1 MEEEQRHS
9 LFSAGLSPPAFCFL
23 PHESELPLHTRILV
37 GLIVGVVSG
46 SVCQAFFGGSPL
58 LADFTAYVTEP
69 FGRLFLRLIFMIV
82 LPLLFSALAL
92 GVAGLGD
99 VRTLGRIGLKTL
111 LYTLVV
117 TSVSVGLGLSLVNI
131 FRPGAS
137 LTAETGATL
146 RESMPTAVS
155 PVAGGSENPVLRML
169 NAIVPDNPLRAAAQG
184 EMLAVMFFSLMIGVG
199 IALSPLA
206 TVEPLVRVLEG
217 LYDVVMRLI
226 ELTMRLAPYGVAA
239 LLFTLTSRFGWGVLK
254 PLLGYMGVVL
264 GGLSIHLFGT
274 YAVLVRYL
282 GGMSPRFFFR
292 QINEVMTTA
301 FSTSSSNATLPTALR
316 ITQEKLGVPRD
327 IASFVLTLG
336 STANQ
341 NGTALFEGVTIL
353 FLAQFYGVDL
363 SVGSQ
368 VLVVLF
374 SVLAGIGT
382 AGVPGGSL
390 PMMVPI
396 LQSVGIPG
404 EGIGIILGVDRIL
417 DMSRTV
423 LNVTGD
429 ITAAVYVANS
439 EGRLS
444 SSAASPASLG
454 VGD

>member
-1 MEEEQRHS
+1 MPLHIRI
-9 LFSAGLSPPAFCFL
+9 LIGLCVGAVGGALAHFVFG
-23 PHESELPLHTRILV
+23 ESEGLV
-37 GLIVGVVSG
+37 T
-46 SVCQAFFGGSPL
+46 
-58 LADFTAYVTEP
+58 FTAYVSEP

-99 VRTLGRIGLKTL
+99 IRTLGRIGRKTF

-117 TSVSVGLGLSLVNI
+117 TSASVVLGLSLVNL

-137 LTAETGATL
+137 LTPETRATL
-146 RESMPTAVS
+146 QRTLPAPPAPATAS
-155 PVAGGSENPVLRML
+155 NENPVIRTL
-169 NAIVPDNPLRAAAQG
+169 NAIVPDNPLRAAVQG
-184 EMLAVMFFSLMIGVG
+184 DMLAVMFFSLMVGIG
-199 IALSPLA
+199 IALSPA
-206 TVEPLVRVLEG
+206 EKVEPLVKMLEG
-217 LYDVVMRLI
+217 LYEVVMRLI
-226 ELTMRLAPYGVAA
+226 ELAMRLAPYGVTA
-239 LLFTLTSRFGWGVLK
+239 LLFTLTARFGLSVLK
-254 PLLGYMGVVL
+254 PLLGYVGVVL
-264 GGLSIHLFGT
+264 GGLCLHQFVT
-274 YAVLVRYL
+274 YSFLVRYL
-282 GGMSPRFFFR
+282 AGLNPRFFFR
-292 QINEVMTTA
+292 QISEVMMTA

-316 ITQEKLGVPRD
+316 VTQEKLGVPRD

-336 STANQ
+336 SSANQ

-353 FLAQFYGVDL
+353 FLAQFYGVEL
-363 SVGSQ
+363 SLGSQ
-368 VLVVLF
+368 ALVVLV

-429 ITAAVYVANS
+429 ITAAVYVAHS
-439 EGRLS
+439 EGRLPHS
-444 SSAASPASLG
+444 SP
-454 VGD
+454 

>member
-1 MEEEQRHS
+1 M
-9 LFSAGLSPPAFCFL
+9 
-23 PHESELPLHTRILV
+23 PLHTRILIGLCV
-37 GLIVGVVSG
+37 GAVGGVLAHLALGESAGLVAFTTYVS
-46 SVCQAFFGGSPL
+46 
-58 LADFTAYVTEP
+58 EP

-99 VRTLGRIGLKTL
+99 IRTLGRIGRKTF
-111 LYTLVV
+111 YFTIVA
-117 TSVSVGLGLSLVNI
+117 TSVSVMLGLGLVNV
-131 FRPGAS
+131 FRPGAGLTPETRTLLRQS
-137 LTAETGATL
+137 LPPPPAPVTTGT
-146 RESMPTAVS
+146 ENAV
-155 PVAGGSENPVLRML
+155 VRTL

-184 EMLAVMFFSLMIGVG
+184 DMLAVMFFSLMVGIG
-199 IALSPLA
+199 IALSPPER
-206 TVEPLVRVLEG
+206 VESLVKTLEG

-226 ELTMRLAPYGVAA
+226 DLAMRLAPYGVAA
-239 LLFTLTSRFGWGVLK
+239 LLFTLTARFGVSVLK

-264 GGLSIHLFGT
+264 GGLCLHQFVT
-274 YAVLVRYL
+274 YSLLVRYFA
-282 GGMSPRFFFR
+282 GMRPGFFFR
-292 QINEVMTTA
+292 QIREVMMTA

-316 ITQEKLGVPRD
+316 VTQEKLGVPRD

-336 STANQ
+336 SSANQ

-353 FLAQFYGVDL
+353 FLAQFYGVEL
-363 SVGSQ
+363 TLGAQ
-368 VLVVLF
+368 ALVVLV

-396 LQSVGIPG
+396 LQSVGVPG

-429 ITAAVYVANS
+429 VTAAVYVAHS
-439 EGRLS
+439 EGRLPR
-444 SSAASPASLG
+444 SPA
-454 VGD
+454 

>member
-1 MEEEQRHS
+1 M
-9 LFSAGLSPPAFCFL
+9 
-23 PHESELPLHTRILV
+23 PLHTRIIIGLLCGALSGALARLV
-37 GLIVGVVSG
+37 FGESEGLVAFTTYVS
-46 SVCQAFFGGSPL
+46 
-58 LADFTAYVTEP
+58 EP

-99 VRTLGRIGLKTL
+99 VRTLGRIGLKTF
-111 LYTLVV
+111 LYTIVV
-117 TSVSVGLGLSLVNI
+117 TAASVALGLALVNI

-137 LTAETGATL
+137 LTPETRALL
-146 RESMPTAVS
+146 RQSLPAPPSSTAS
-155 PVAGGSENPVLRML
+155 AGENPVSRML

-184 EMLAVMFFSLMIGVG
+184 EMLAVMFFSLMVGIG
-199 IALSPLA
+199 IALSPA
-206 TVEPLVRVLEG
+206 DKVNPLVRVLEG
-217 LYDVVMRLI
+217 LYEVVMQLI
-226 ELTMRLAPYGVAA
+226 ELAMRLAPYGVAA
-239 LLFTLTSRFGWGVLK
+239 LLFTLTARFGLTVLK
-254 PLLGYMGVVL
+254 PLLGYVGVVL
-264 GGLSIHLFGT
+264 GGLSVHLLVT
-274 YAVLVRYL
+274 YSILVRYW

-316 ITQEKLGVPRD
+316 VTQEKLGVPRD

-336 STANQ
+336 SSANQ

-353 FLAQFYGVDL
+353 FLAQFYGVEL
-363 SVGSQ
+363 TLGSQ
-368 VLVVLF
+368 ILVILF

-396 LQSVGIPG
+396 LQAVGVPG
-404 EGIGIILGVDRIL
+404 EGIGVILGVDRIL

-429 ITAAVYVANS
+429 VTAAVVIAHS
-439 EGRLS
+439 EGRLPAVRDES
-444 SSAASPASLG
+444 SSTP
-454 VGD
+454 